1 NIIGLNAAGSAAVG
15 NALGGVLFS
24 SGSAGNRVGGGT
36 PTARNVIS
44 GNLGYGILIN
54 GSARTRTTV
63 QGNYVRT
70 DVTRLKALGHTG
82 TGLKALGNTGIG
94 VGAANGYGGN
104 VIGTDGDGVNDVGE
118 GNVISGNGQQG
129 VILGDVN
136 SLPNV
141 VAGNLIGLGADGSTP
156 LGNSVGI
163 L

>member
-1 NIIGLNAAGSAAVG
+1 VLAGNIIGLNAAGSAAVG

-54 GSARTRTTV
+54 GSAGTGTTV
-63 QGNYVRT
+63 QGDYVRT
-70 DVTRLKALGHTG
+70 AV

-94 VGAANGYGGN
+94 VAAANGSGGN

-163 L
+163 LVS